1 MWWNGGRTK
10 KRRKIKSAKIDESII
25 AVEDLINSNA
35 KKINSRKPIS

>member
-10 KRRKIKSAKIDESII
+10 KRREIKIAKRYESII
-25 AVEDLINSNA
+25 AVEALINSNA